1 MKKIM
6 RLVLAL
12 AVLVFSFGLALTR
25 TSADETL
32 KATNVRV
39 EITVNENNVYEITE
53 TIDIEFATPHHGII
67 RSIPTDNSVYRQD
80 GSYSHNHAIIS
91 DIETNVDNSVTF
103 EYDSCNV
110 RMGSADVLVEGSQR

>member
-53 TIDIEFATPHHGII
+53 TIDIEFATPQ
-67 RSIPTDNSVYRQD
+67 P
-80 GSYSHNHAIIS
+80 
-91 DIETNVDNSVTF
+91 
-103 EYDSCNV
+103 
-110 RMGSADVLVEGSQR
+110 